1 MVRVAD
7 GWTSGHAEAVYSPS
21 FQSQGGFVVDDQL
34 CGPLVTADSGV
45 CRRQAVPRFTLLF

>member
-21 FQSQGGFVVDDQL
+21 FQSQGGFVVNDQL
-34 CGPLVTADSGV
+34 CGPLVTVDSGV
-45 CRRQAVPRFTLLF
+45 CRREAVPRFTLLF